1 MNKVILIGRLTRDL
15 EPKNTKSGLLYV
27 NFTLA
32 VDRKV
37 KKGEEKKADFFN
49 CTAFN
54 YTAENMIKFLHKGSQ
69 VAVEGRGQLDKY
81 QDKDGSYREKFSV
94 LADSVEFLSDGGFK
108 QRKSADPLDD
118 EFDGGA
124 DMDIPF

>member
-1 MNKVILIGRLTRDL
+1 MNKIILIGRLTRDL

-69 VAVEGRGQLDKY
+69 VAVEGRGQIDKY
-81 QDKDGSYREKFSV
+81 QDKDGNSREKFSV
-94 LADSVEFLSDGGFK
+94 LADSVEFLSDGAPK
-108 QRKSADPLDD
+108 KRNVDPLDD
-118 EFDGGA
+118 EFDGGS